1 MSKLS
6 VLTPLDLEAV
16 ALDAYRRGD
25 FAAGR
30 AAEANVRAAYRALA
44 RQHPRRPNWRAQ
56 CRAWREEFTLRTV
69 YAAEP
74 PHWNLG

>member
-1 MSKLS
+1 MSRLNF
-6 VLTPLDLEAV
+6 LTPIDLEAV

-44 RQHPRRPNWRAQ
+44 RQTPRRSWRAM
-56 CRAWREEFTLRTV
+56 CRSWRAEFTLRTV